1 MNDWWTFSETTERK
15 FNELVSKKLY
25 NKHHKSVTEDLE
37 KARDKSLAK
46 LDNNVDDFG
55 LYLINTADEL
65 VNEAEEEAA
74 AMKAAMAADLAAKIA
89 DF

>member
-15 FNELVSKKLY
+15 FNEIVEKKQY
-25 NKHHKSVTEDLE
+25 NKHHKSVTEDVE
-37 KARDKSLAK
+37 KSRDKSIAK

-55 LYLINTADEL
+55 LYLINSADGL
-65 VNEAEEEAA
+65 VNDAEEEAA
-74 AMKAAMAADLAAKIA
+74 QAKAAMAADLAAKIA